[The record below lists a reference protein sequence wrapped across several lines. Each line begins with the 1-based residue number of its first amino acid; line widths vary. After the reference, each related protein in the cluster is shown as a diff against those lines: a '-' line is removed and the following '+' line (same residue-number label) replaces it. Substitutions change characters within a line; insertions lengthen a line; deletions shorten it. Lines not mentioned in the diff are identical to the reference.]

1 MNRDRALDQVKAAT
15 FIGKNAAFLG
25 CLLCGLTFSW
35 SKEIPTAGVT
45 TNNRFIWN
53 PDWFDSLTFEE
64 RKFILLHELW
74 HIALLHGI
82 RCGNRDPQK
91 WVAAC
96 DYRINANLI
105 NDGYEQMPAGGLI
118 NEDWMSPEWSEEDIY
133 KELPA
138 NFNNKQAWGGDSL
151 DQMSQTEQIALVQ
164 TALNA
169 AKMAGDVPGEV
180 EKTFHEFV
188 KPKLNWK
195 VLLHR
200 YLLDLIEPDYSWIK
214 PNRRF
219 RDIYLPSLLP
229 QEGRLISIA
238 VFLDTSG
245 SISDEEIKRFTSEV
259 KFIQENLNPE
269 KLMVIQFDT
278 QIQDEKIYTSEDRFK
293 DIEIKGYGGTSF
305 KPVRNYILKHKP
317 TLSLIFT
324 DLEAVPM
331 EEVGKNKVIW
341 VTTANFDAEVGETI
355 HVEE

>member
-25 CLLCGLTFSW
+25 CLLCGLSFQW
-35 SKEIPTAGVT
+35 SKSIPTAGIT
-45 TNNRFIWN
+45 PNNCFIWN

-82 RCGNRDPQK
+82 RCGDRDPK
-91 WVAAC
+91 RWVAAC
-96 DYRINANLI
+96 DYRINANLVK
-105 NDGYEQMPAGGLI
+105 DGYDAMPEGGLI
-118 NEDWMSPEWSEEDIY
+118 NPDWMGSEWSEDDIY
-133 KELPA
+133 NQLPA
-138 NFNNKQAWGGDSL
+138 NFNQQQAWGSDSL
-151 DQMSQTEQIALVQ
+151 GQSNAAAQVTLVQ

-180 EKTFHEFV
+180 EKHFHDFV

-195 VLLHR
+195 IILHR
-200 YLLDLIEPDYSWIK
+200 YLLDLIEPDYSWTK

-245 SISDEEIKRFTSEV
+245 SISEKEIQRFTSEV
-259 KFIQENLNPE
+259 KYIQEVLNPE
-269 KLMVIQFDT
+269 KLMVVQFDT
-278 QIQDEKIYTSEDRFK
+278 TIQDEKIYTSEDRFK
-293 DIEIKGYGGTSF
+293 DIDIKGYGGTSF

-317 TLSLIFT
+317 TVSLIFT
-324 DLEAVPM
+324 DLEATPM
-331 EEVGKNKVIW
+331 EEVGKNQVIW
-341 VTTANFDAEVGETI
+341 ITTANFDAEIGETI